1 MSVTLRLHAVAALA
15 ALVLLSACGRII
27 PEGHPPG
34 GLPPPAT
41 LARSGF
47 LEAANEVVADAMRL
61 AGEA

>member
-1 MSVTLRLHAVAALA
+1 MSGDARADGL
-15 ALVLLSACGRII
+15 G
-27 PEGHPPG
+27 PG

-47 LEAANEVVADAMRL
+47 LEPANEVVADAMRL